1 MKPKLIPIIFVMLLL
16 CNKSNG
22 QAALNRS
29 VVGSTG
35 GSAQTGNT
43 LIQYTVGEVST
54 LTQQSNALLLTQGF
68 QQPESTI
75 STSEALVIKD
85 MIVYPNPAT
94 TKTKVEFDLL
104 ANAKV
109 MINLVDNAGRMV
121 YSYSLSAIAGKI
133 AHVIPLNGLA
143 SGIYHVVMYVN
154 YKAYAEKLVIQ

>member
-1 MKPKLIPIIFVMLLL
+1 MKPKLIPIIFVLLL
-16 CNKSNG
+16 LYSKSNA
-22 QAALNRS
+22 QAVLNRS

-43 LIQYTVGEVST
+43 LIQYTVGEVAI
-54 LTQQSNALLLTQGF
+54 LTQQSNGLLLTQGF
-68 QQPESTI
+68 QQPESAI
-75 STSEALVIKD
+75 PTSETLVIKD

-121 YSYSLSAIAGKI
+121 YSYSLSAMAGKI
-133 AHVIPLNGLA
+133 EHIIPLNGLA
-143 SGIYHVVMYVN
+143 SGVYHVVMYVN
-154 YKAYAEKLVIQ
+154 YKVYAEKLVIQ